1 MNLEELKKKMDEEHY
16 IYDDTLSTVLYVALQ
31 LGRPLLIEGAAG
43 VGKTEVAKVMAAALD
58 RELVRLQCYEG
69 LDESKA
75 LYEWNYQKQLLS
87 IQVNMNAQDREALT
101 RSLFS
106 DEYLLE
112 RPLLKS
118 IRSEKPVVLLID
130 EIDKA
135 DEEFEAF
142 LLELLSEMQVT
153 IPEVGTIRANSVPF
167 VVLTSNRARPLSE
180 ALRRRCAYLYIE
192 YPDMEKELAI
202 LRAKLPHVDDRLC
215 AQVALAVQ
223 KLRSNEV
230 ILKKPSIAETLDWA
244 AALDALGIRELT
256 PDALRKTA
264 GFVLKNNEDM
274 AALARQTADKLD
286 AMGIKFKVVNVVD
299 LVKLQSAKE
308 NNEALS
314 DEEFAELFTED
325 KPVLFAYHSYARDV
339 RGLIY
344 DRPNH
349 DNFNVHGYEEQ
360 GSTTTPYDMV
370 RVNNIDRYELQAEA
384 LRMIDADKYADKIN
398 ELEAFRQEAFQFAV
412 DNGYDHPDYTDWV
425 YSGVNTNK
433 QGAVSATAATA
444 GDNE

>member
-1 MNLEELKKKMDEEHY
+1 MDLLTLKQKMDEARY
-16 IYDDTLSTVLYVALQ
+16 IYDDTLATVLAVALQ

-43 VGKTEVAKVMAAALD
+43 VGKTEIAKVMASALD
-58 RELVRLQCYEG
+58 RDLVRLQCYEG

-87 IQVNMNAQDREALT
+87 IQVNMGKRDSDELT
-101 RSLFS
+101 KSLFS

-112 RPLLKS
+112 RPLLQS

-153 IPEVGTIRANSVPF
+153 IPEVGTIRAKSVPF

-180 ALRRRCAYLYIE
+180 ALRRRCAYLYIQ

-202 LRAKLPHVDDRLC
+202 LRAKLPHVDDRLH

-223 KLRSNEV
+223 KLRANES

-256 PDALRKTA
+256 PDALRQTA
-264 GFVLKNNEDM
+264 GFVLKNNED
-274 AALARQTADKLD
+274 LAVLEQLD
-286 AMGIKFKVVNVVD
+286 
-299 LVKLQSAKE
+299 
-308 NNEALS
+308 
-314 DEEFAELFTED
+314 DEEAPHEC
-325 KPVLFAYHSYARDV
+325 HC
-339 RGLIY
+339 GG
-344 DRPNH
+344 H
-349 DNFNVHGYEEQ
+349 CGGHHHG
-360 GSTTTPYDMV
+360 
-370 RVNNIDRYELQAEA
+370 
-384 LRMIDADKYADKIN
+384 
-398 ELEAFRQEAFQFAV
+398 
-412 DNGYDHPDYTDWV
+412 
-425 YSGVNTNK
+425 
-433 QGAVSATAATA
+433 
-444 GDNE
+444 

>member
-1 MNLEELKKKMDEEHY
+1 MTYEELKAKMADCHY
-16 IYDDTLSTVLYVALQ
+16 IYDETLATILYVSLQ

-43 VGKTEVAKVMAAALD
+43 VGKTEVAKVMASALGRD
-58 RELVRLQCYEG
+58 LVRLQCYEG

-87 IQVNMNAQDREALT
+87 IQVNMNAQDKDSLT
-101 RSLFS
+101 KSLFS

-112 RPLLKS
+112 RPLLQS
-118 IRSEKPVVLLID
+118 IRSERSVVLLID

-142 LLELLSEMQVT
+142 LLELLSEMQVS
-153 IPEVGTIRANSVPF
+153 IPEIGTIKAKSIPF

-223 KLRSNEV
+223 KLRANDI

-256 PDALRKTA
+256 PDALRQTA
-264 GFVLKNNEDM
+264 GFVLKNNED
-274 AALARQTADKLD
+274 LD
-286 AMGIKFKVVNVVD
+286 AMD
-299 LVKLQSAKE
+299 L
-308 NNEALS
+308 
-314 DEEFAELFTED
+314 DTEEPHTCTCGGSCGG
-325 KPVLFAYHSYARDV
+325 H
-339 RGLIY
+339 
-344 DRPNH
+344 H
-349 DNFNVHGYEEQ
+349 HG
-360 GSTTTPYDMV
+360 
-370 RVNNIDRYELQAEA
+370 
-384 LRMIDADKYADKIN
+384 
-398 ELEAFRQEAFQFAV
+398 
-412 DNGYDHPDYTDWV
+412 
-425 YSGVNTNK
+425 
-433 QGAVSATAATA
+433 
-444 GDNE
+444 

>member
-1 MNLEELKKKMDEEHY
+1 MNLTQLKEKLDQADYVYDEV
-16 IYDDTLSTVLYVALQ
+16 LATVLYVSLT

-87 IQVNMNAQDREALT
+87 IQVNMNTQDREALT
-101 RSLFS
+101 KQLFS

-142 LLELLSEMQVT
+142 LLELLSEQQIS
-153 IPEVGTIRANSVPF
+153 IPEIGTVKARSVPF

-180 ALRRRCAYLYIE
+180 ALRRRCAYLHID

-202 LRAKLPHVDDRLC
+202 LRKKLPHVDDRLC

-223 KLRSNEV
+223 KLRGNEA

-256 PDALRKTA
+256 PDVLRQTA
-264 GFVLKNNEDM
+264 GFVLKNNEDLEI
-274 AALARQTADKLD
+274 LA
-286 AMGIKFKVVNVVD
+286 
-299 LVKLQSAKE
+299 
-308 NNEALS
+308 
-314 DEEFAELFTED
+314 EETGEPEE
-325 KPVLFAYHSYARDV
+325 KHCGHCQGHS
-339 RGLIY
+339 
-344 DRPNH
+344 
-349 DNFNVHGYEEQ
+349 HG
-360 GSTTTPYDMV
+360 
-370 RVNNIDRYELQAEA
+370 
-384 LRMIDADKYADKIN
+384 
-398 ELEAFRQEAFQFAV
+398 
-412 DNGYDHPDYTDWV
+412 
-425 YSGVNTNK
+425 
-433 QGAVSATAATA
+433 
-444 GDNE
+444 

>member
-1 MNLEELKKKMDEEHY
+1 MNIDQLKQKMQQANY
-16 IYDDTLSTVLYVALQ
+16 VFDDTLATVLFVSLQ

-87 IQVNMNAQDREALT
+87 IQVNMNTQDKDALT
-101 RSLFS
+101 KSLFS

-118 IRSEKPVVLLID
+118 IRSEEPVVLLID

-153 IPEVGTIRANSVPF
+153 VPEIGTIRAKTIPF

-215 AQVALAVQ
+215 AQVAMAVQ
-223 KLRSNEV
+223 KLRSNEA

-244 AALDALGIRELT
+244 AALDALGVRELT
-256 PDALRKTA
+256 PDVLRQTA

-274 AALARQTADKLD
+274 AAL
-286 AMGIKFKVVNVVD
+286 
-299 LVKLQSAKE
+299 E
-308 NNEALS
+308 EAG
-314 DEEFAELFTED
+314 EEEHHCGC
-325 KPVLFAYHSYARDV
+325 VGHC
-339 RGLIY
+339 
-344 DRPNH
+344 H
-349 DNFNVHGYEEQ
+349 D
-360 GSTTTPYDMV
+360 
-370 RVNNIDRYELQAEA
+370 
-384 LRMIDADKYADKIN
+384 
-398 ELEAFRQEAFQFAV
+398 
-412 DNGYDHPDYTDWV
+412 
-425 YSGVNTNK
+425 
-433 QGAVSATAATA
+433 
-444 GDNE
+444 

>member
-1 MNLEELKKKMDEEHY
+1 MDLQTLKQKMDEAHY
-16 IYDDTLSTVLYVALQ
+16 IYDDTLATVLAVALQ

-43 VGKTEVAKVMAAALD
+43 VGKTEIAKVMAAALD
-58 RELVRLQCYEG
+58 RDLVRLQCYEG

-87 IQVNMNAQDREALT
+87 IQINMGSRNHEELT
-101 RSLFS
+101 KDLFS

-142 LLELLSEMQVT
+142 LLELLSEMQVS
-153 IPEVGTIRANSVPF
+153 IPEVGTIRAKSMPF

-180 ALRRRCAYLYIE
+180 ALRRRCAYLYIQ

-223 KLRSNEV
+223 RLRASEA

-256 PDALRKTA
+256 PDALRQTA
-264 GFVLKNNEDM
+264 DFVLKNSEDI
-274 AALARQTADKLD
+274 AVL
-286 AMGIKFKVVNVVD
+286 
-299 LVKLQSAKE
+299 
-308 NNEALS
+308 
-314 DEEFAELFTED
+314 EEMEPGE
-325 KPVLFAYHSYARDV
+325 PHH
-339 RGLIY
+339 
-344 DRPNH
+344 H
-349 DNFNVHGYEEQ
+349 DCHCG
-360 GSTTTPYDMV
+360 GHCGGHHHD
-370 RVNNIDRYELQAEA
+370 
-384 LRMIDADKYADKIN
+384 
-398 ELEAFRQEAFQFAV
+398 
-412 DNGYDHPDYTDWV
+412 
-425 YSGVNTNK
+425 
-433 QGAVSATAATA
+433 
-444 GDNE
+444 

>member
-1 MNLEELKKKMDEEHY
+1 MDLELLKRKMDEAHY
-16 IYDDTLSTVLYVALQ
+16 IYDDTLATVLYVALK

-43 VGKTEVAKVMAAALD
+43 VGKTEVAKVMASALN
-58 RELVRLQCYEG
+58 RELVRMQCYEG

-75 LYEWNYQKQLLS
+75 LYEWNYQKQLLA
-87 IQVNMNAQDREALT
+87 IQVNREEADKDSLT
-101 RSLFS
+101 KSLFS

-118 IRSEKPVVLLID
+118 IRSEKEVVLLID

-142 LLELLSEMQVT
+142 LLELLSEMQVS
-153 IPEVGTIRANSVPF
+153 IPEVGTVKAKTIPF

-223 KLRSNEV
+223 KLRANET

-256 PDALRKTA
+256 PDALRQTA
-264 GFVLKNNEDM
+264 GFVLKNNEDI
-274 AALARQTADKLD
+274 TAMDLD
-286 AMGIKFKVVNVVD
+286 G
-299 LVKLQSAKE
+299 E
-308 NNEALS
+308 GEA
-314 DEEFAELFTED
+314 
-325 KPVLFAYHSYARDV
+325 
-339 RGLIY
+339 
-344 DRPNH
+344 H
-349 DNFNVHGYEEQ
+349 DCHCGHGC
-360 GSTTTPYDMV
+360 GGHHHD
-370 RVNNIDRYELQAEA
+370 
-384 LRMIDADKYADKIN
+384 
-398 ELEAFRQEAFQFAV
+398 
-412 DNGYDHPDYTDWV
+412 
-425 YSGVNTNK
+425 
-433 QGAVSATAATA
+433 
-444 GDNE
+444 